1 MSSENEI
8 ADLVSVMHGNSR
20 EIASKVLDGS
30 GFSMALG
37 TITETGMK
45 IDNFK
50 YEITDYMVLNY
61 LTMDKEYFTDTNTA
75 GEDSHSH
82 KIITP
87 DELKPLNVGDRVVVA
102 TIGAQ
107 NIVMGRVKVNA

>member
-20 EIASKVLDGS
+20 EIASKVVGNT
-30 GFSMALG
+30 GFSMTLG
-37 TITETGMK
+37 TITETGIK
-45 IDNFK
+45 LDNFK
-50 YEITDYMVLNY
+50 YEISDYMVLEY
-61 LTMDKEYFTDTNTA
+61 LTMNKDYMTETNNSDKVT
-75 GEDSHSH
+75 
-82 KIITP
+82 TP

-102 TIGAQ
+102 TIGVQ

>member
-20 EIASKVLDGS
+20 EIASKAVGSS

-37 TITETGMK
+37 TITATGLM
-45 IDNFK
+45 IDNFR
-50 YEITDYMVLNY
+50 YEITDYMVLDY

-82 KIITP
+82 KVKTP
-87 DELKPLNVGDRVVVA
+87 DELKPLNIGDRVVVA

-107 NIVMGRVKVNA
+107 NIIMGRVKVNA